1 VQQELRKEYLV
12 RQALLIEKGV
22 GVMDAKSI
30 WQNIEKI
37 KRLG

>member
-12 RQALLIEKGV
+12 LQAPLTEKGV

-30 WQNIEKI
+30 CQNIEKI